1 MAGEVRNL
9 CQPRSRSACQSGRRD
24 FRTEYGAGGF
34 RTRIGIPFERM
45 TALRPSLIS
54 LFLRHAWQWLRGA
67 ARILHRLWLEV
78 TGVMFLSMAAFAVPS
93 ILREWRAYQGGGPL
107 WKPMSAVLFL
117 CMMAGFGVYSFLKA
131 RRLR

>member
-1 MAGEVRNL
+1 
-9 CQPRSRSACQSGRRD
+9 
-24 FRTEYGAGGF
+24 
-34 RTRIGIPFERM
+34 M
-45 TALRPSLIS
+45 TALRSSLTN
-54 LFLRHAWQWLRGA
+54 LFLRHAWQWLRYA

>member
-1 MAGEVRNL
+1 
-9 CQPRSRSACQSGRRD
+9 
-24 FRTEYGAGGF
+24 
-34 RTRIGIPFERM
+34 
-45 TALRPSLIS
+45 
-54 LFLRHAWQWLRGA
+54 
-67 ARILHRLWLEV
+67 
-78 TGVMFLSMAAFAVPS
+78 MFLSMAAFAVPS